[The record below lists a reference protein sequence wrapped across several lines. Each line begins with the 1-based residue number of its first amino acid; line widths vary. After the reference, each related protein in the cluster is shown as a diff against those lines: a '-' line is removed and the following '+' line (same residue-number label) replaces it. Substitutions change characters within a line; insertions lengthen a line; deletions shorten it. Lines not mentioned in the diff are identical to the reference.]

1 VIREDNLKRGMM
13 MKKLVF
19 LATVVLM
26 ASAMALAQT
35 NSGQSSNGP
44 GVTAPQSGGHTDA
57 QGDLPGVKEGESQSG
72 KGTAANPSE
81 DRPGA
86 MGTPSTPDQGM
97 SPKDERPG
105 TGKQDTER
113 GTTDDN
119 GSLPAVDPQAAPE
132 SGTTKPK

>member
-1 VIREDNLKRGMM
+1 MKR
-13 MKKLVF
+13 LVF
-19 LATVVLM
+19 LVTVALM

-35 NSGQSSNGP
+35 NSGQSGSAA
-44 GVTAPQSGGHTDA
+44 TATPQSGGHTDA

-72 KGTAANPSE
+72 KGSAANPGE

-97 SPKDERPG
+97 SPKGENPG
-105 TGKQDTER
+105 TGSAAPQR

-119 GSLPAVDPQAAPE
+119 GSLPAADPQTTPE